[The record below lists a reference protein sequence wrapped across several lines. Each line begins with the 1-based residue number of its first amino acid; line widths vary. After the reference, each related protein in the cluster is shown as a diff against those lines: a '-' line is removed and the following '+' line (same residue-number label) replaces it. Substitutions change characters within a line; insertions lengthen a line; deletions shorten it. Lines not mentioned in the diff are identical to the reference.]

1 MRIRAV
7 IGGGAEII
15 LTGSKLDDGVR
26 RDGGQ
31 QLVHACDTD
40 DLAGGF
46 SRRFRCTLL
55 LCLRAGSQS
64 AAREEDEG
72 QHGGQNPRPA
82 FPVGHDLPEPLFQIS
97 LFRGEGCRNHAG
109 RKRRGG
115 SHVQKGVAVGLLF
128 LPVHGTQQH
137 LVAAELTGA
146 ADLAPGEPGEGIE
159 PLQREN
165 RGGEPFIQGVTAPEV
180 HELVAQNVGKL
191 LCVQRTG
198 RQDDAGVEHA
208 AHQGRLQRITGVQ
221 GRLPAGQGVV
231 KLGKLCIR
239 FPETSPQGMHEAG
252 IREHRRSETEGC
264 PCRPETEPEGGRA
277 PVKGALFRGSGSCC
291 VQCRGGFRSPVS
303 SAALQQ
309 RFRSSRILCRQMGL
323 GAVFALYGIG
333 GCLRGG
339 IGRRGERRNKAG
351 QRQQKTQQHQQPGI
365 VIDGARHLFQKDVPE
380 HQKQGC

>member
-1 MRIRAV
+1 MAVDKADDIGIARDSGKYGFIHAFTAKSKVIRGNHQLGRISALFVPDAVPGVTGAVRIRAV

-46 SRRFRCTLL
+46 SRRFRRILL

-97 LFRGEGCRNHAG
+97 LFRREGCRNHAG

-208 AHQGRLQRITGVQ
+208 AHQGRLQGIAAVQ
-221 GRLPAGQGVV
+221 GGLLAGQGAV
-231 KLGKLCIR
+231 KLGKLRIR
-239 FPETSPQGMHEAG
+239 FPEASPQGMHEAG

-264 PCRPETEPEGGRA
+264 PCRPKAEPEGG
-277 PVKGALFRGSGSCC
+277 
-291 VQCRGGFRSPVS
+291 
-303 SAALQQ
+303 
-309 RFRSSRILCRQMGL
+309 
-323 GAVFALYGIG
+323 
-333 GCLRGG
+333 
-339 IGRRGERRNKAG
+339 
-351 QRQQKTQQHQQPGI
+351 
-365 VIDGARHLFQKDVPE
+365 
-380 HQKQGC
+380 